1 MKGLPLSYN
10 RDLQLD
16 KPPLFNSVET
26 IRDILEIF
34 IELFKNIK
42 LNKEV
47 IANKLFD
54 ESLFSVDIVEYL
66 IKKGV
71 SYRQA
76 HDITGRMVKDTLD
89 KGKKISDL
97 TLKELKKYS
106 DKFDLKVK
114 SILNAW
120 SSVSFKTSYGGT
132 NPRLVRVQINR
143 WKERLH
149 A

>member
-1 MKGLPLSYN
+1 M
-10 RDLQLD
+10 
-16 KPPLFNSVET
+16 
-26 IRDILEIF
+26 DILEIF

-47 IANKLFD
+47 IAKKIED

-66 IKKGV
+66 VEKGL

-76 HDITGRMVKDTLD
+76 HDITGRIVKDTLD
-89 KGKKISDL
+89 KGIKISDL
-97 TLKELKKYS
+97 ELKNLKKYS

-120 SSVSFKTSYGGT
+120 ASVSRKTSYGGT
-132 NPRLVRVQINR
+132 DPRLVKKQIIK
-143 WKERLH
+143 WKERLD
-149 A
+149 ARI